1 MDPKEIDAQIAA
13 LKAEIAS
20 LQVMKSRASAPA
32 GEEMTMKELAR
43 KLGDPRAELL
53 SDDPVSKADRSKAIP
68 SESQYLKE
76 QEDKQALFESLDR
89 AEALAEPEAA
99 EPEEALEEAL
109 EDFDPYGEEPRAPEE
124 APEESFEDFDPYGE
138 EPRAPEEPTPAA
150 LEELFKDA
158 HGGPFDPKSKTDL
171 RKMGEIK
178 QLLAEQGG
186 QGDMTNNQFALKL
199 YRRFN
204 YV

>member
-76 QEDKQALFESLDR
+76 QEDKKALFESLDR
-89 AEALAEPEAA
+89 AEALAEPE
-99 EPEEALEEAL
+99 EAL
-109 EDFDPYGEEPRAPEE
+109 
-124 APEESFEDFDPYGE
+124 EESFEDFDPYGE

-158 HGGPFDPKSKTDL
+158 HGGPFDPKSSMDR

-199 YRRFN
+199 YRRFD

>member
-1 MDPKEIDAQIAA
+1 
-13 LKAEIAS
+13 
-20 LQVMKSRASAPA
+20 
-32 GEEMTMKELAR
+32 MTMKELAR

-76 QEDKQALFESLDR
+76 QEDKKALFESLDR
-89 AEALAEPEAA
+89 AEALAEPE
-99 EPEEALEEAL
+99 EALEESF
-109 EDFDPYGEEPRAPEE
+109 EDFDPYGEEPRAPEEPPEEAPEE

-158 HGGPFDPKSKTDL
+158 HGGPFDPKSSMDR

-199 YRRFN
+199 YRRFD